1 MTGKTWGSTSVVFIL
16 QFPSSQIPLSLSP
29 SLSLSLSLSHIMV
42 LDWSPLSSKSD
53 ARGPQIALPGYR
65 LKMEKE
71 TSSLIVFEIKL

>member
-1 MTGKTWGSTSVVFIL
+1 MGIYISGFYFAIPI
-16 QFPSSQIPLSLSP
+16 FPNPSLSLSLP
-29 SLSLSLSLSHIMV
+29 LSLSLSHIMV

>member
-1 MTGKTWGSTSVVFIL
+1 MTGKTWRSTSVVFIL
-16 QFPSSQIPLSLSP
+16 QFPSSQIPLSLSLP
-29 SLSLSLSLSHIMV
+29 PSLSLSHIMV

-71 TSSLIVFEIKL
+71 TSSLIFFEIKL

>member
-1 MTGKTWGSTSVVFIL
+1 MGIYISGFYFAIPI
-16 QFPSSQIPLSLSP
+16 FPNP
-29 SLSLSLSLSHIMV
+29 SLSLSLPLSLSHIMV

>member
-16 QFPSSQIPLSLSP
+16 QFPSSQIL
-29 SLSLSLSLSHIMV
+29 LSLSLSLSHIMV